1 LNRKIAT
8 SYERLPTALLIHPSR
23 WITPSIFQAQPG
35 FEIID
40 EYTLGQHLGHDAA
53 YNVLKPHWDNWITEV
68 DFQNV
73 KKFGLN
79 VVRIPIG

>member
-1 LNRKIAT
+1 MY
-8 SYERLPTALLIHPSR
+8 SFS

-40 EYTLGQHLGHDAA
+40 EYTLGQHLGHDVA